1 METIIQFLFEHAAYA
16 HWIVFGA
23 LMLAGFNIPIS
34 EDLMIIMSALL
45 ASTVIPENTA
55 KLFLAVFLGCY
66 LSDWVCYG
74 IGRTLGRRLWSFRFF
89 AKTFDPKR
97 LDQIQNYYE
106 KYGIWTLILGRF
118 IPFGVRNGLFLTA
131 GMGRMP
137 FLKFILS
144 DGLACLISNT
154 TLFTLTYT
162 LGRNYTLLFGWLKA
176 FNLVLF
182 ALFLITVISVI
193 WYKRRQTQRAAR
205 SREEPP
211 L

>member
-23 LMLAGFNIPIS
+23 LMLAGLNVPVS

-45 ASTVIPENTA
+45 ASTVVPENTA

-66 LSDWVCYG
+66 LSDWVCYW
-74 IGRTLGRRLWSFRFF
+74 IGRTLGRRLWSFRWF

-97 LDQIQNYYE
+97 LDQIQTYYE
-106 KYGIWTLILGRF
+106 KHGIWTLILGRF
-118 IPFGVRNGLFLTA
+118 IPFGVRNGLFMTA

-162 LGRNYTLLFGWLKA
+162 LGRNYTLLFGWLKT

-182 ALFLITVISVI
+182 ALFLVTIIAVI
-193 WYKRRQTQRAAR
+193 WYKRRQTQRAGS

-211 L
+211 Q